1 MKKLFIKVNIMDM
14 KILNMYYTNLKN
26 NILSLKEE
34 LFEMLFLK
42 EGLIT
47 YSGNINNDTLK
58 VLVYLYQLILNHE
71 TEPIEIFY
79 KLFKKFDIDF
89 NELQNII
96 SDYNY
101 VIEKGNTNISVTNIK
116 NIQAMLRDI
125 QMNFSM
131 LGYQEY

>member
-1 MKKLFIKVNIMDM
+1 MDV

-34 LFEMLFLK
+34 LFEMLFFK
-42 EGLIT
+42 EGLIA
-47 YSGNINNDTLK
+47 YSEDINNDTLK
-58 VLVYLYQLILNHE
+58 VLVYLYQLILNQE

-79 KLFKKFDIDF
+79 KLFEKFDIDF
-89 NELQNII
+89 NELQNIV

-101 VIEKGNTNISVTNIK
+101 VIEKGNTNISITNIK

>member
-1 MKKLFIKVNIMDM
+1 MDM
-14 KILNMYYTNLKN
+14 KMLNMYYTNLKN

-47 YSGNINNDTLK
+47 YSEDINNDTLK

-71 TEPIEIFY
+71 IEPIEIFY
-79 KLFKKFDIDF
+79 KLFEKFDIDF
-89 NELQNII
+89 NELQNIV

-101 VIEKGNTNISVTNIK
+101 VIEKGNTNITVTNIK

>member
-14 KILNMYYTNLKN
+14 KMLNMYYINLKN
-26 NILSLKEE
+26 NILSLKEK

-47 YSGNINNDTLK
+47 YSEDINNDTLK

-71 TEPIEIFY
+71 TEPIIVFY
-79 KLFKKFDIDF
+79 KLFEKFDINF
-89 NELQNII
+89 NELQNIV

-101 VIEKGNTNISVTNIK
+101 VIKKGNTNISITNIK
-116 NIQAMLRDI
+116 NIQEMLRDI

>member
-1 MKKLFIKVNIMDM
+1 MNMKM
-14 KILNMYYTNLKN
+14 LNTYYINLKN

-47 YSGNINNDTLK
+47 YSEDINNDTLK

-71 TEPIEIFY
+71 TEPIIIFY
-79 KLFKKFDIDF
+79 KLFEKFDINF
-89 NELQNII
+89 NELQNIV

-101 VIEKGNTNISVTNIK
+101 VIEKGNTDISITNIK

>member
-1 MKKLFIKVNIMDM
+1 MDM
-14 KILNMYYTNLKN
+14 KMLNMYYTNLKN

-34 LFEMLFLK
+34 LFEILFLK

-47 YSGNINNDTLK
+47 YSEDINNDTFR

-71 TEPIEIFY
+71 TEPIIVFN
-79 KLFKKFDIDF
+79 KLFEKFDINF
-89 NELQNII
+89 NELQNIV

-101 VIEKGNTNISVTNIK
+101 IIEKGNANISVTNIK
-116 NIQAMLRDI
+116 NIQTILRDV